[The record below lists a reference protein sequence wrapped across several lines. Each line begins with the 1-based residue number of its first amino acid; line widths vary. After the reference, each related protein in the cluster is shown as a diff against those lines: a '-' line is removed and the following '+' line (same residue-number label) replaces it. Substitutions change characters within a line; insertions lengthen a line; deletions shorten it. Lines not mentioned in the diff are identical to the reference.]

1 MIPAQELKQGARCV
15 LGIDPGLSGAL
26 AFYAPAEPALIF
38 AEDVPVAGN
47 EIDVATLAQRLAQMR
62 PDVCFVERVNAM
74 PGQGVSSTFK
84 FGMAFG
90 MVRGVVAAA
99 GIPMHLVT
107 PPVWKR
113 HFHLDSDKEKAR
125 ALALRLW
132 PSSTCFGRKKDH
144 GKAEAALIARYGA
157 EVLP

>member
-1 MIPAQELKQGARCV
+1 MTVCV

-26 AFYAPAEPALIF
+26 AFYFTDQPSLIT
-38 AEDVPVAGN
+38 AEDVPVAGG

-62 PDVCFVERVNAM
+62 PDVCFVERVGAM
-74 PGQGVSSTFK
+74 PKQGVASTFK

-107 PPVWKR
+107 PPVWKK
-113 HFHLDSDKEKAR
+113 HFRLDSDKEKAR

-144 GKAEAALIARYGA
+144 GRAEAALLARYGSEIQIVRA
-157 EVLP
+157 A

>member
-1 MIPAQELKQGARCV
+1 MTTI
-15 LGIDPGLSGAL
+15 LGIDPGLSGAV
-26 AFYAPAEPALIF
+26 AFYNPDDPSFVTAD
-38 AEDVPVAGN
+38 DVPVAGH
-47 EIDVATLAQRLAQMR
+47 EIDVATLAQRIARMH
-62 PDVCFVERVNAM
+62 PDVCFIERVGAM
-74 PGQGVSSTFK
+74 PKQGVASTFK

-107 PPVWKR
+107 PAMWKK
-113 HFHLDSDKEKAR
+113 HFRLDSDKEKAR

-144 GKAEAALIARYGA
+144 GRAEAALLARYGA
-157 EVLP
+157 EILIRSEAA